1 MAVDISAETVIR
13 APREQVAAFAA
24 DPANDPSWIGGVETA
39 EIVDG
44 GESGV
49 GVGTKV
55 RRRAKFLGK
64 TIVYVNEIVELQPGV
79 VLRMRSVEGPF
90 PMRVDYAWADEEGG
104 TRMSIR
110 VRGDSS
116 GFFSLGGPI
125 MGAAVKRNVSGDLKR
140 LQGMLEGRGSVAP
153 PGMA

>member
-13 APREQVAAFAA
+13 APREQVASFAA
-24 DPANDPSWIGGVETA
+24 DPANDPAWIGGVETA
-39 EIVDG
+39 EIVEGD
-44 GESGV
+44 GV

-64 TIVYVNEIVELQPGV
+64 SIVYVNEIVELQPGV

-90 PMRVDYAWADEEGG
+90 PMRIDYAWADEQGG

-140 LQGMLEGRGSVAP
+140 LQAVLEGRGSVAP
-153 PGMA
+153 PGMG